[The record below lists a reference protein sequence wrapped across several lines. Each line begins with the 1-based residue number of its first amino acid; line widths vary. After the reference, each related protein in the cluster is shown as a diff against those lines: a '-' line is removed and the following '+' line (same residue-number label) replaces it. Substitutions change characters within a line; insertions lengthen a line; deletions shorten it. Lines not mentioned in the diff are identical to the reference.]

1 MTNHTH
7 MSELNDGKG
16 ADVETGIMP
25 LVKFLNKM
33 GVETCSSS
41 EGCDTPK
48 VECPAFVTMR
58 GDYKVLVD
66 VLFRQIQPMVVGMEG
81 VFIQVMWL
89 DMGYVGVLHI
99 PRKYLEDV
107 TKRVGCWLE
116 MLHK

>member
-1 MTNHTH
+1 MSNHTH
-7 MSELNDGKG
+7 MAELNGGKG

-33 GVETCSSS
+33 GVETVSSG
-41 EGCDTPK
+41 EGCITPK

-58 GDYKVLVD
+58 GEYPVLVD
-66 VLFRQIQPMVVGMEG
+66 VLFRQIQPMVAHIQDAYLQVLWMNGFWAGTLQIPVGN
-81 VFIQVMWL
+81 
-89 DMGYVGVLHI
+89 
-99 PRKYLEDV
+99 LEDV